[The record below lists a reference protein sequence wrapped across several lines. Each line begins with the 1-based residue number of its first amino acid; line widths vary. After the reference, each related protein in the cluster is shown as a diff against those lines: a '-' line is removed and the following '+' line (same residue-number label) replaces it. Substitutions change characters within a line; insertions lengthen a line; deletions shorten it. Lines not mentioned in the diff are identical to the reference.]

1 MLPVCPGTATPAS
14 VIAHRAGSRHRHT
27 RLRRA
32 AVTVLLVGLG
42 LLPIFL
48 EVVAAFEL
56 PPAESKSA
64 ALLASR
70 KTLDFG
76 ARPVGGQTPIV
87 TLAIANNSE
96 TDVRIAK
103 VAIAGDH
110 ADDFTLVKSTC
121 ETLAPNAVCTVE
133 ARFTPKALGART
145 ARIVVSGA
153 KAASLEVPLVGKGL
167 DPSERQRTRRSTRS
181 YR

>member
-1 MLPVCPGTATPAS
+1 MVPVCPGTATP
-14 VIAHRAGSRHRHT
+14 VRTTNHPGGSRESGT
-27 RLRRA
+27 RLRRIALA
-32 AVTVLLVGLG
+32 ALLAALG

-48 EVVAAFEL
+48 EVVAAFERH
-56 PPAESKSA
+56 PAESKS

-76 ARPVGGQTPIV
+76 VRPVGAQTPV
-87 TLAIANNSE
+87 VMLAIANSSE
-96 TDVRIAK
+96 VDVRISK

-121 ETLAPNAVCTVE
+121 ENLAPNATCTVT
-133 ARFTPKALGART
+133 ARFTPKAVGARS

-153 KAASLEVPLVGKGL
+153 KAAALEVPLVGKGL
-167 DPSERQRTRRSTRS
+167 DPSERQRTRRSTR

>member
-1 MLPVCPGTATPAS
+1 MVPVCPGASAPARTTD
-14 VIAHRAGSRHRHT
+14 HPGGSRESGT
-27 RLRRA
+27 RLRRIALA
-32 AVTVLLVGLG
+32 ALLAALG
-42 LLPIFL
+42 LLPIVL
-48 EVVAAFEL
+48 EVVAASEL
-56 PPAESKSA
+56 HPAESTS

-76 ARPVGGQTPIV
+76 VRPVGGQTPVV
-87 TLAIANNSE
+87 TLAIANSSDA
-96 TDVRIAK
+96 DVRISK

-121 ETLAPNAVCTVE
+121 ENLAPNAMCTVT
-133 ARFTPKALGART
+133 ARFTPKAVGART

-153 KAASLEVPLVGKGL
+153 RAASLEVPLKGNGV
-167 DPSERQRTRRSTRS
+167 DPSERQRSRRSTRS